1 MRRAQVPKK
10 VDNSTQVLMRC
21 DPSGA
26 NCKMLGK
33 PGPEGLS
40 AGTPHGL
47 RIEHDEKK
55 GESYLYHSNNNA
67 KIMKTDLEGNII
79 WTADLSG
86 WAKDPVMKKFTPQG
100 IRPCDAIVV
109 PGTDILLM
117 SDGYGSSFVHQ
128 FNKYTGKYI
137 EGKSFGGLGNT
148 TSDPIKLHTPHGI
161 ALDPRYPGTVVIS
174 DRSNSR
180 LVWTKFDGTYVRHL
194 PTGATGGMSLPC
206 NVDVMDDKKAGKIA
220 VVPSLGMPGKMN
232 NGSVAIYGP
241 KDELLSTIYVAEKI
255 GHLGNQHPHDAM
267 FLPNG
272 DIVCCCWGGPANT
285 DPVQGPAKG
294 TISYWKRVGGEGG
307 YGGLGLSGISAN
319 EY

>member
-1 MRRAQVPKK
+1 MPELVNLPSSESGNDENGHGVCKHTDGSIFFTFVRFCSAQLSFAPPHDVRRAQVPKK

-206 NVDVMDDKKAGKIA
+206 NVDVMDDKKAGK
-220 VVPSLGMPGKMN
+220 M
-232 NGSVAIYGP
+232 
-241 KDELLSTIYVAEKI
+241 
-255 GHLGNQHPHDAM
+255 
-267 FLPNG
+267 
-272 DIVCCCWGGPANT
+272 
-285 DPVQGPAKG
+285 
-294 TISYWKRVGGEGG
+294 
-307 YGGLGLSGISAN
+307 
-319 EY
+319 

>member
-1 MRRAQVPKK
+1 MPPGDFKYQFMPELVNLPSSESGNDENGHGVCKHTDGSIFFTFVRASALFRGTTALCYPSLLFSLSFAAPHNVRRAQVPKK

-206 NVDVMDDKKAGKIA
+206 NVDVMDDKKAGK
-220 VVPSLGMPGKMN
+220 M
-232 NGSVAIYGP
+232 
-241 KDELLSTIYVAEKI
+241 
-255 GHLGNQHPHDAM
+255 
-267 FLPNG
+267 
-272 DIVCCCWGGPANT
+272 
-285 DPVQGPAKG
+285 
-294 TISYWKRVGGEGG
+294 
-307 YGGLGLSGISAN
+307 
-319 EY
+319 